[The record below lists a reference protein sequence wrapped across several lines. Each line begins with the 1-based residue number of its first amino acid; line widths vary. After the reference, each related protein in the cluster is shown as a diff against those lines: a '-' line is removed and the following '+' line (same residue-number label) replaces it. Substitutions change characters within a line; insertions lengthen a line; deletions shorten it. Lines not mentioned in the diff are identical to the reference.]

1 MEITQRIKQHQEVQR
16 KYPHLTPDEVELMLI
31 NKTLQPDPKP
41 DPVWV
46 DWLAWLLV
54 PVVMLLGA
62 FLGLVVR

>member
-1 MEITQRIKQHQEVQR
+1 MDIIQHIKKHQEVQR

-41 DPVWV
+41 EPVWV

-62 FLGLVVR
+62 FLGQVVK

>member
-31 NKTLQPDPKP
+31 NKTLQPDPNP
-41 DPVWV
+41 EPVWV

-54 PVVMLLGA
+54 PVIMLLAG
-62 FLGLVVR
+62 FIGLVLR